1 MRVEGKVVLVT
12 GANRGI
18 GRALSLELAGR
29 GARVALAGRQQDE
42 LEAVRREIEGA
53 GGSAVAHAFDVLNDD
68 EVHALVAAVIA
79 RYGAIDILINN
90 AGITM
95 GGDIRLFSDADW
107 ARVLGINLWGPIRT
121 VRAVVP
127 HMLDRRTGYIV
138 NIASAAGLIAPSL
151 WTPYATSK
159 FGLVGFSEGLCG
171 ALRPKGIGV
180 SVACPMWVRTAI
192 NDGPPPKLV
201 DDETSRSPS
210 ASRLAGRWS
219 ALTRRL
225 PGREM
230 PAETAA
236 RRIIRGIERDRFL
249 IYTHQW
255 LRLLVVARAV
265 APATFARFWDWI
277 NSADE
282 QRRRLTSRS

>member
-1 MRVEGKVVLVT
+1 MRIEGRVVVVT

-18 GRALSLELAGR
+18 GRALSLELARR
-29 GARVALAGRQQDE
+29 GAKVALAGRQLDE
-42 LEAVRREIEGA
+42 LEAVRREIESA
-53 GGSAVAHAFDVLNDD
+53 GGSALAHEFDVQNEGD
-68 EVHALVAAVIA
+68 VRALMAAVIA

-107 ARVLGINLWGPIRT
+107 TRVLGINLWGPIRT
-121 VRAVVP
+121 VRAVLP
-127 HMLDRRTGYIV
+127 HMLERRTGYVV

-159 FGLVGFSEGLCG
+159 FGLIGFSEGLCG
-171 ALRPKGIGV
+171 ALRPKGVGV
-180 SVACPMWVRTAI
+180 SVACPMWVQTAI
-192 NDGPPPKLV
+192 NEGPPPKLV
-201 DDETSRSPS
+201 DGERPGSPS
-210 ASRLAGRWS
+210 ASRLARWWS

-236 RRIIRGIERDRFL
+236 RRIIRGIEHDRFL

-255 LRLLVVARAV
+255 LRLLVIARAI
-265 APATFARFWDWI
+265 APATFSRFWDWI

-282 QRRRLTSRS
+282 QRRRSESSR

>member
-1 MRVEGKVVLVT
+1 MRIEGRVVLVT

-18 GRALSLELAGR
+18 GRALSLELGRR
-29 GARVALAGRQQDE
+29 GAKVALAGRQQDE
-42 LEAVRREIEGA
+42 LEAVRQEIERA
-53 GGSAVAHAFDVLNDD
+53 GGSALAHEFDVQNDD
-68 EVHALVAAVIA
+68 EVQALVAAVIA
-79 RYGAIDILINN
+79 HYGAIDILINN

-95 GGDIRLFSDADW
+95 GGDIRLFSNADW
-107 ARVLGINLWGPIRT
+107 TRVLGINLWGPIRT

-127 HMLDRRTGYIV
+127 HMLERRTGYVV

-180 SVACPMWVRTAI
+180 SVACPMWVQTAI
-192 NDGPPPKLV
+192 HEGPPPKLV
-201 DDETSRSPS
+201 DGERSGSSS
-210 ASRLAGRWS
+210 ASRLARWWS

-236 RRIIRGIERDRFL
+236 RRIIRGIEHDCFL

-255 LRLLVVARAV
+255 LRLLVIARAI
-265 APATFARFWDWI
+265 APATFSRFWDWI

-282 QRRRLTSRS
+282 QRRRSESSS